1 MKIRRNNHYRDCLW
15 HKSEYSLY
23 CLGLCL
29 LIMEGQPTGFCY
41 LRTGVSFL
49 NSDAVPFHKPICE
62 VDFLCHFLEEYI
74 FMNEKL
80 TREQCLELLK
90 QKFIQLG
97 RLPKRSDFSDYQVM
111 MIKSFFGPWPRALE
125 VAGVKPPR
133 NDDILE
139 KRHLKRIRTKIRKRE
154 FKSQNNA

>member
-1 MKIRRNNHYRDCLW
+1 
-15 HKSEYSLY
+15 
-23 CLGLCL
+23 
-29 LIMEGQPTGFCY
+29 
-41 LRTGVSFL
+41 
-49 NSDAVPFHKPICE
+49 
-62 VDFLCHFLEEYI
+62 
-74 FMNEKL
+74 MNEKL

-90 QKFIQLG
+90 QKFIQLD

-133 NDDILE
+133 NDNILE

-154 FKSQNNA
+154 FKSKNNA